1 MTMWIKDPQKWESLE
16 LYEKLKLLRRH
27 YCRGSAF
34 ETMGEVLKEA
44 MELIEDLEDK
54 AWEMDFYD
62 CS

>member
-34 ETMGEVLKEA
+34 ETMDEVLKEA
-44 MELIEDLEDK
+44 MEYIEDIEDQER
-54 AWEMDFYD
+54 EMNFY
-62 CS
+62 S

>member
-1 MTMWIKDPQKWESLE
+1 MWIKDPKKWESLE

-44 MELIEDLEDK
+44 MELIEYLEDQ
-54 AWEMDFYD
+54 AREMDFYM
-62 CS
+62 